1 MKASST
7 RRLGLL
13 IVDHGTRSPEVNAR
27 LADFASE
34 VASRLSDWSVAHA
47 HMEFGSPDIPE
58 AAHTLVEAGATE
70 IHLHPHFLTAG
81 YHVTTSIPE
90 ILEAV
95 RETHPNVE
103 FHVRAPIGEEPA
115 LVDLVVSR
123 LTSEDR

>member
-1 MKASST
+1 MTNSHEQ
-7 RRLGLL
+7 RRGLL

-27 LADFASE
+27 LAEFARK
-34 VASRLSDWSVAHA
+34 VGARLSDWSVAHA

-58 AAHTLVEAGATE
+58 AARTLAEAGATE
-70 IHLHPHFLTAG
+70 IHVHPHFLTSG

-95 RETHPNVE
+95 REAHPNVE
-103 FHVRAPIGEEPA
+103 FHLRAPIGEEPA